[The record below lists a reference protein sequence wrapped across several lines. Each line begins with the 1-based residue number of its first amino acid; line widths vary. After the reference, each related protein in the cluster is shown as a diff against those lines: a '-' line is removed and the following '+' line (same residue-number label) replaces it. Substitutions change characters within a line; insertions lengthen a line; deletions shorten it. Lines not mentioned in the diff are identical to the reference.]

1 MTAPRFLGYQFNP
14 VSFWYLYGLDR
25 RLQAMILE
33 VNNTFDERRM
43 YFLSSEQADSP
54 PAGEEEQGKCSRRSR
69 SRQHIFRQS
78 WPKDFH
84 VSPFNSRKG
93 SYTLTATDPLDP
105 SMQGTGPVSV
115 AIKLVS
121 SKGHPKMVAALSSQG
136 AAMDP
141 CTMTSSQQFRFLA
154 SWWWVGLLTY
164 PRILQQAL
172 GLFFHRRLHVWHKP
186 DPLPGTISRRA
197 TRTEQHLEPIFRRY
211 LQHLVDHAPARLAVE
226 YTPAAGI
233 TPQLIQ
239 PKKAHPSTALA
250 EQVLAIT
257 VLTPAFYHRFT
268 RHANPLDG
276 FLSEEA
282 RNDSSSASAISVS
295 RADLLP
301 TLALGAGQQQQPTPL
316 PPAAARGSSLAVW
329 ACLVVMRR
337 LLLHCGPGGGGL
349 SAVDK
354 YVLAHEPVGVVAGY
368 GWCVLRLV
376 LADKVLLRVGA
387 AWVVGLGLEGVCLGV
402 CWFLRAV
409 GGLVGAGRY

>member
-25 RLQAMILE
+25 RLQATILE

-43 YFLSSEQADSP
+43 YLLSSGQAGSP
-54 PAGEEEQGKCSRRSR
+54 PAGEEDQGKCSPRSR

-93 SYTLTATDPLDP
+93 SYTLTAADPLDP

-121 SKGHPKMVAALSSQG
+121 SKGHLKMVAALSSQG
-136 AAMDP
+136 AAIDP
-141 CTMTSSQQFRFLA
+141 CTLTGSQQFRFLA

-172 GLFFHRRLHVWHKP
+172 GLFFHRGLHVWHKP

-197 TRTEQHLEPIFRRY
+197 TRTEQRLEPIFRRY

-226 YTPAAGI
+226 YTGTTTT

-239 PKKAHPSTALA
+239 PQATHPSTAPA
-250 EQVLAIT
+250 AHLAIT
-257 VLTPAFYHRFT
+257 VRTPAFYPRFT
-268 RHANPLDG
+268 RHADPLEG
-276 FLSEEA
+276 FLSEAA
-282 RNDSSSASAISVS
+282 RNHSSNASTSATISVS
-295 RADLLP
+295 RPDLLR
-301 TLALGAGQQQQPTPL
+301 TLVALDTTRQQQQQQQQQATP
-316 PPAAARGSSLAVW
+316 PPRGSSLAAW

-337 LLLHCGPGGGGL
+337 LLLHCGPPGGVGL
-349 SAVDK
+349 SAVDG
-354 YVLAHEPVGVVAGY
+354 YVLAHEPVGVVVGY
-368 GWCVLRLV
+368 GLCVLRLGVAERVPVVV
-376 LADKVLLRVGA
+376 LLLLRVGA
-387 AWVVGLGLEGVCLGV
+387 AWVVGVGFDGVC
-402 CWFLRAV
+402 
-409 GGLVGAGRY
+409 